1 MNRPVWTT
9 YATLRS
15 LIDAQGVVFSPN
27 ITFDAHVNSVDQVT
41 NGNLLSRAGYNQPRL
56 AAGWVARRAIT
67 GNARLLFLGN
77 ASLLDF
83 CYFRYEVRGPS

>member
-1 MNRPVWTT
+1 MNHPVLDNLR
-9 YATLRS
+9 LRS

-27 ITFDAHVNSVDQVT
+27 ITFGAHVNSVDQVT
-41 NGNLLSRAGYNQPRL
+41 NGNVLSRAGYNQPRL

-77 ASLLDF
+77 ASLPDF